1 MALFNRKKKD
11 TALPATSTEVR
22 EKKETAAAIATPVV
36 SSADITTHVLR
47 NPRVTEKG
55 TMHAEQSVYLFDVA
69 PNATKH
75 AIAQAVFA
83 LYKVKPRM
91 VHVVTVPSKR
101 KRNSRTGRSGVKQ
114 GGKKAYVY
122 LKKGETITTT

>member
-1 MALFNRKKKD
+1 MALFNRKKD
-11 TALPATSTEVR
+11 TVEPMAPVEAVDKKTST
-22 EKKETAAAIATPVV
+22 VV
-36 SSADITTHVLR
+36 STSFSLNADGIAHVLR

-75 AIAQAVFA
+75 SIAQAVFA
-83 LYKVKPRM
+83 LYRVKPRM
-91 VHVVTVPSKR
+91 VRVVTVPSKR

-122 LKKGETITTT
+122 LKKGETITTA